1 MNSKNKEIIVMGF
14 GLFAMF
20 LGAGNI
26 IFPPYIGIISG
37 TKWPTGLLGFAVTG
51 IGMPLLGLLA
61 TFRAGGNIDKFAGKV
76 SLPFAKAFNFAIL
89 LCIGPLFAIPRTAAT
104 TFEVGILPLLG
115 AFDPGSILGISWS
128 AIAVSLIFFAVTLYF
143 SLNPS
148 QVLDQIGTYFTPF
161 LILMLGF
168 IIVKGILVPIGKPA
182 APVVDNAFALGFTEG
197 YQTMDALASM
207 AFASIIMADIMGHG
221 HGNTKEGLS
230 MAVKVALVSM
240 LGFLFVYGGL
250 VYLGA
255 SGGES
260 FANTKDGH
268 TAITVRLVDAIAG
281 DTGRYAL
288 ASAMT
293 FACLTTA
300 IGLTTAVAGY
310 FEKLLNKKLS
320 YRVLVWIIVIASAV
334 LSVYGVRQIIS
345 LSVPVL
351 YALYPVAIV
360 LILLNLVDGGIDS
373 AVYRGAVVGAFLI
386 GILYGLQHV
395 STVADQAKNMLAAI
409 PLGQEGFAWIFTSAL
424 GGIAGAAWTRRRR
437 KNAAPEK

>member
-182 APVVDNAFALGFTEG
+182 APVVDDAFALGFTEG

-310 FEKLLNKKLS
+310 FEKLLDKRLS
-320 YRVLVWIIVIASAV
+320 YRVLVWIIVTASAV
-334 LSVYGVRQIIS
+334 LSVYGVRHIIS

-360 LILLNLVDGGIDS
+360 LILLNLFDRGITPG
-373 AVYRGAVVGAFLI
+373 VYRGAVVGAFLI

-395 STVADQAKNMLAAI
+395 STVADQAQNMLAAI

>member
-409 PLGQEGFAWIFTSAL
+409 PLGQDGFAWIFTSAL

>member
-1 MNSKNKEIIVMGF
+1 M
-14 GLFAMF
+14 
-20 LGAGNI
+20 
-26 IFPPYIGIISG
+26 
-37 TKWPTGLLGFAVTG
+37 
-51 IGMPLLGLLA
+51 
-61 TFRAGGNIDKFAGKV
+61 
-76 SLPFAKAFNFAIL
+76 
-89 LCIGPLFAIPRTAAT
+89 
-104 TFEVGILPLLG
+104 GILPLLG

-310 FEKLLNKKLS
+310 FEKLLDKRLS
-320 YRVLVWIIVIASAV
+320 YRGLVWIIVTASAV
-334 LSVYGVRQIIS
+334 LSVYGVRHIIS

-360 LILLNLVDGGIDS
+360 LILLNLFDRGITPG
-373 AVYRGAVVGAFLI
+373 VYRGAVVGAFLI

>member
-26 IFPPYIGIISG
+26 IFPPYIGIVSG
-37 TKWPTGLLGFAVTG
+37 QKWPAGLLGFAVTG

-128 AIAVSLIFFAVTLYF
+128 AIAVSFIFFAVTLYF

-197 YQTMDALASM
+197 YQTMDALA
-207 AFASIIMADIMGHG
+207 
-221 HGNTKEGLS
+221 S

-310 FEKLLNKKLS
+310 FEKLLDKRLS
-320 YRVLVWIIVIASAV
+320 YRGLVWIIVTASAV
-334 LSVYGVRQIIS
+334 LSVYGVRHIIS

-360 LILLNLVDGGIDS
+360 LILLNLFDRESPPG
-373 AVYRGAVVGAFLI
+373 VYRGAVVGAFLI

>member
-26 IFPPYIGIISG
+26 IFPPYIGIVSG
-37 TKWPTGLLGFAVTG
+37 QKWPAGLLGFAVTG

-128 AIAVSLIFFAVTLYF
+128 AIAVSFIFFAVTLYF

-310 FEKLLNKKLS
+310 FEKLLDKRLS
-320 YRVLVWIIVIASAV
+320 YRGLVWIIVTASAV
-334 LSVYGVRQIIS
+334 LSVYGVRHIIS

-360 LILLNLVDGGIDS
+360 LILLNLFDRESPPG
-373 AVYRGAVVGAFLI
+373 VYRGAVVGAFLI

>member
-26 IFPPYIGIISG
+26 IFPPYIGIVSG
-37 TKWPTGLLGFAVTG
+37 QKWPAGLLGFAVTG

-128 AIAVSLIFFAVTLYF
+128 AIAVSFIFFAVTLYF

-197 YQTMDALASM
+197 YQTMDALA
-207 AFASIIMADIMGHG
+207 
-221 HGNTKEGLS
+221 S

-310 FEKLLNKKLS
+310 FEKLLDKRLS
-320 YRVLVWIIVIASAV
+320 YRGLVWIIVTASAV
-334 LSVYGVRQIIS
+334 LSVYGVRHIIS

-360 LILLNLVDGGIDS
+360 LILLNLFDRGITPG
-373 AVYRGAVVGAFLI
+373 VYRGAVVGAFLI

>member
-320 YRVLVWIIVIASAV
+320 YRVLVWIIVIAGAV

>member
-1 MNSKNKEIIVMGF
+1 
-14 GLFAMF
+14 
-20 LGAGNI
+20 
-26 IFPPYIGIISG
+26 
-37 TKWPTGLLGFAVTG
+37 
-51 IGMPLLGLLA
+51 MPLLGLLA

-310 FEKLLNKKLS
+310 FEKLLDKRLS
-320 YRVLVWIIVIASAV
+320 YRGLVWIIVTASAV
-334 LSVYGVRQIIS
+334 LSVYGVRHIIS

-360 LILLNLVDGGIDS
+360 LILLNLFDRGITPG
-373 AVYRGAVVGAFLI
+373 VYRGAVVGAFLI